1 MGNKLYKVQ
10 KGNYAAAYGAMDAG
24 VQVVTAYPIT
34 PQTTVVEKLS
44 ELVGEEEFL
53 SRGQKVEFAWME
65 SEHSV
70 MAGLVGASIAGA
82 RTFTATSGQGLLY
95 MAEMVHWA
103 AGTRLPIVM
112 TISSRG
118 IAPPWNIWADFS
130 DVINMRDS
138 GCMIQLLSSHQEVYD
153 SVIMGYAVAEHPDV
167 LLPLLPAFGG
177 FTISHTSKPV
187 QRIEWEETQKF
198 IPPVP
203 EKGWSHI
210 WIDAE
215 RPMMHGNL
223 ILPQGFYTEFRAKIQ
238 EAHIQAKKR
247 IKEVA
252 ALFKQRFGRDYGNGL
267 VQHYKTEDADAV
279 LICVGE
285 LAIQAED
292 TVDMMRKEG
301 YKVGVLRLRTYRPFP
316 SEDIVELGKRV
327 KYIGV
332 VDRATAFGSPTG
344 GPVSTD
350 VMAAL
355 FRDPSTKDVQ
365 VIPFIAGL
373 GGRDLT
379 IQEQTEQF
387 KHLISLKETGKA
399 PETKDLLFGTYWT
412 GLLRK
417 K

>member
-1 MGNKLYKVQ
+1 MGDKLYKVQ

-44 ELVGEEEFL
+44 ELIGEKEFL

-112 TISSRG
+112 TVSSRG

-138 GCMIQLLSSHQEVYD
+138 GAMIQLLGSHQEVYD
-153 SVIMGYAVAEHPDV
+153 SILMGYAVAEHPDV

-187 QRIEWEETQKF
+187 QRIPWEEAQKF

-203 EKGWSHI
+203 EKGWPHI

-252 ALFKQRFGRDYGNGL
+252 ELFKQRFGRDYGNGL

-292 TVDMMRKEG
+292 TVDILRNEG
-301 YKVGVLRLRTYRPFP
+301 YKVGVTRVRTYRPFP
-316 SEDIVELGKRV
+316 SEDIVELGKHV

-355 FRDPSTKDVQ
+355 FREPSTKNVQ

-379 IQEQTEQF
+379 IQEQKEQF
-387 KHLISLKETGKA
+387 KYLISLKETGKA
-399 PETKDLLFGTYWT
+399 PETNDLLFGTYWT